1 MEKTVQKSTIK
12 PDHARMLVELSS
24 RAMEKDELIN
34 RLNHLVELVNKK
46 SDEIDE
52 LKTTLSVLDDKRE
65 KDRVKLEEKIMRNLT
80 ELIKPAIDQL
90 KNCGLSK
97 RQKIFMNVV
106 EQNIEKITSP
116 LANRLSS
123 PKYGLT
129 PTEIRVADFI
139 KHGRRTKEIAE
150 LFGTSARTVEVH
162 RTHIREKIGL
172 KNRKVNLRTFIN
184 SMESDDGK
192 NRSNLGIEGFRD

>member
-1 MEKTVQKSTIK
+1 MEKTVQKSSVK

-65 KDRVKLEEKIMRNLT
+65 KDRVELEEKIMRNLT

-192 NRSNLGIEGFRD
+192 N